1 MTLPAP
7 HFCKFPISSF
17 IPSKPRSTSS
27 CMRELSSITSS
38 GFHLHTPQNHLVS
51 PSHMVLTHASFLYLC
66 SSQLSAGASFAVSL
80 LNLWACRGIA
90 HQCDQTWSNEN
101 TSPCS
106 YRPCTAWPPTTSA
119 QVTLHSGVGTSLSC
133 RNSSTDPNPHIFVP
147 FPLIIRIFFL
157 GILVVT
163 FLIVSLPLFSGLSTF
178 QCMHTS

>member
-1 MTLPAP
+1 
-7 HFCKFPISSF
+7 
-17 IPSKPRSTSS
+17 
-27 CMRELSSITSS
+27 MRELSSITSS

-51 PSHMVLTHASFLYLC
+51 PSHMCGPNSCIFPLPLLFPAF
-66 SSQLSAGASFAVSL
+66 GWASFAVSL

-178 QCMHTS
+178 QCMHTSCT